1 MSFLKREIER
11 ESERERTRGSVASTR
26 TSTLQLPTLISRSA
40 MQHGMENGV
49 SLMGGLRMMRSMFAV
64 PEG

>member
-11 ESERERTRGSVASTR
+11 ESERESARGSVASTR